1 MKHYPNAL
9 RGIKIIHWA
18 ELVTLVLT
26 VCSLGMLILE
36 QLVEDPETLLDPFT
50 WIILVLGVAALALE
64 LAGIIRA
71 AKDERLFLKASN
83 GMVLALLLSFVV
95 LFIGEGELLR
105 TALELLTIVPTIYC
119 SVTVIHAIMR
129 LGREL
134 GDAVLLARERSLV
147 RAVVLLSLGAMGLEF
162 ISAIFV
168 HGERF
173 ETLHAIL
180 HTMIL
185 TMELVEVSLFLGCT
199 GQAEKMLHHAG
210 HHTEQHAEN

>member
-1 MKHYPNAL
+1 MKHYSNAL
-9 RGIKIIHWA
+9 KGIKIIHWA
-18 ELVTLVLT
+18 ELVTLLLT

-36 QLVEDPETLLDPFT
+36 QLVANPDEVLEPFT
-50 WIILVLGVAALALE
+50 WIILVLSLAALALE
-64 LAGIIRA
+64 LVGIMRA

-83 GMVLALLLSFVV
+83 GMVLALVLSFVV

-119 SVTVIHAIMR
+119 SVTVIHGIMH
-129 LGREL
+129 LAKEL
-134 GDAVLLARERSLV
+134 DDTVLLARESFLV

-162 ISAIFV
+162 ITALFL

-180 HTMIL
+180 HTIIL
-185 TMELVEVSLFLGCT
+185 TMELVEVSIFLGCT
-199 GQAEKMLHHAG
+199 GQAERMLHHAG
-210 HHTEQHAEN
+210 QHADN

>member
-1 MKHYPNAL
+1 MKYPNAL
-9 RGIKIIHWA
+9 KGIKTIHMA
-18 ELVTLVLT
+18 ELVTLLLT

-36 QLVEDPETLLDPFT
+36 QLVANPDEVLEPFT
-50 WIILVLGVAALALE
+50 WIILILSLAALALE

-71 AKDERLFLKASN
+71 AKDERLFLKARN
-83 GMVLALLLSFVV
+83 GMVLALILSFVV

-134 GDAVLLARERSLV
+134 DDAVLLARERSLV

-168 HGERF
+168 HGERY

-199 GQAEKMLHHAG
+199 AQAERMLHHGA
-210 HHTEQHAEN
+210 HAEEA

>member
-1 MKHYPNAL
+1 MKYPNAL
-9 RGIKIIHWA
+9 KGIKTIHMA
-18 ELVTLVLT
+18 ELVTLLLT

-36 QLVEDPETLLDPFT
+36 QLVANPAEVLEPIT
-50 WIILVLGVAALALE
+50 WIILILSLAALALE
-64 LAGIIRA
+64 LVGIIRA

-83 GMVLALLLSFVV
+83 GMVLALILSFVV

-162 ISAIFV
+162 ILAIFV
-168 HGERF
+168 HGERY

-199 GQAEKMLHHAG
+199 AQAEKMLHHGA
-210 HHTEQHAEN
+210 HAEEA

>member
-1 MKHYPNAL
+1 MKYPNAL
-9 RGIKIIHWA
+9 KGIKTIHMA
-18 ELVTLVLT
+18 ELVTLLLT

-36 QLVEDPETLLDPFT
+36 QLLANPDEVLEPFT
-50 WIILVLGVAALALE
+50 WIILILSLAALALE
-64 LAGIIRA
+64 LVGIIRA
-71 AKDERLFLKASN
+71 AKDERLFLKARN
-83 GMVLALLLSFVV
+83 GMVLALILSFIV

-134 GDAVLLARERSLV
+134 DDAVLLARERPLV
-147 RAVVLLSLGAMGLEF
+147 RAVVLLSLGSMGLEF

-180 HTMIL
+180 HTM
-185 TMELVEVSLFLGCT
+185 MELVEVSLFLGCT
-199 GQAEKMLHHAG
+199 AQAERMLHHGA
-210 HHTEQHAEN
+210 HAEEA

>member
-1 MKHYPNAL
+1 MKYPNAL
-9 RGIKIIHWA
+9 KGIKTIHMA
-18 ELVTLVLT
+18 ELVTLLLT

-36 QLVEDPETLLDPFT
+36 QLVANPDEVLEPFT
-50 WIILVLGVAALALE
+50 WIILILSLAALALE
-64 LAGIIRA
+64 LVGIIRA

-83 GMVLALLLSFVV
+83 GMVLALILSFIV

-134 GDAVLLARERSLV
+134 DDAVLLARERPLV
-147 RAVVLLSLGAMGLEF
+147 RAVVLLSLGSMGLEF

-199 GQAEKMLHHAG
+199 AQAERMLHHGA
-210 HHTEQHAEN
+210 HAEEA